1 MPTIVTTLRRRFHE
15 CQGSDAPLSTWRE
28 FQLEILGAAKRLQPE
43 TRGELWQMLGDA
55 FWLERDLSRLVRM
68 IENVIAELERS
79 DAAS

>member
-15 CQGSDAPLSTWRE
+15 CKGSGAPLATWRE

-43 TRGELWQMLGDA
+43 TRGELWHMLGDA
-55 FWLERDLSRLVRM
+55 FWLEHDLSRLARM
-68 IENVIAELERS
+68 IENVIAEPERS